1 MQHLKNRIV
10 LVTGASAG
18 IGEACVRAFA
28 SQGARVIAA
37 ARRMERLEALAR
49 ELRQAGGEVL
59 SLGLDVRDRAAVERT
74 LGRLPEGWGA
84 VEVLVNNAGLG
95 RGLEKL
101 YEGDPSE
108 WDEML
113 DTNVKGLLYV
123 TRTIV
128 PGMVSRGRGHVIN
141 IGSVAGRE
149 VYPGGNVYCAS
160 KFAVKALT
168 RGLKMDLTGTPVRVT
183 TIDPGMVETDFS
195 VVRFRGDKARA
206 SKVYENIEALKAED
220 IADAAV
226 WAATRPERVDV
237 AEIVIMPVAQSSA
250 MLNHRGPWQQPQKG
264 R

>member
-1 MQHLKNRIV
+1 MQQLKNKIV

-28 SQGARVIAA
+28 SVGARVIAA

-49 ELRQAGGEVL
+49 DVRQSGGEIL
-59 SLGLDVRDRAAVERT
+59 SLGMDVRDRQAVERT
-74 LGRLPEGWGA
+74 LGRLPEEWSS

-101 YEGDPSE
+101 HEGDPAE

-128 PGMVSRGRGHVIN
+128 PGMISRGHGHVIN

-149 VYPGGNVYCAS
+149 LYPGGNVYCAS

-168 RGLKMDLTGTPVRVT
+168 RGLKMDLLGTPVRVT
-183 TIDPGMVETDFS
+183 TIDPGIVETGFS

-206 SKVYENIEALKAED
+206 AKVYEDIEALKPTD
-220 IADAAV
+220 IADAVV
-226 WAATRPERVDV
+226 WSATRPERVDV
-237 AEIVIMPVAQSSA
+237 TEMVIMPVAQSSA
-250 MLNHRGPWQQPQKG
+250 MLNHRGPWLQQNKK
-264 R
+264 